1 MNDAVSTSATQ
12 GLPQAPARSLEA
24 RVGAALPWLGV
35 VLLWMLLF
43 NYQGIFHDAML
54 YTFQALARLHPEL
67 YANDLFLR
75 FGSQDQFTIF
85 SPLYAAAI
93 RFMGLEPAAAT
104 LTFCSQLM
112 LFGAAY
118 LLARTFLSARLAV
131 VSIGLLMA
139 LPSFYAARQILQY
152 LETFLT
158 PRLPAEALA
167 VAGLAAIIHGR
178 TWLAAASLCAASL
191 LHPVMAAPGVAAAV
205 YLSLGNKRPRLFW
218 TLCGGSLIA
227 LIAIGLLL
235 PSGSTLRFDDA
246 WLSVILDHA
255 DYIFVT
261 RWDAIDFQRA
271 AVPCATLAIGRMV
284 LEPGIARR
292 LCESGLFV
300 ALMGVVVSLIGAD
313 WLNIALIG
321 QAQLYRWL
329 WLAGFLSVLTLTATA
344 QRLLSLE
351 RPGDTVL
358 FLLAAMWI
366 SADEPHAPWIIALA
380 CVSAWA
386 AMTGYAAPRH
396 VRLAYLAS
404 AGLLCCTLLFALASG
419 SLSIGAAF
427 QDTAASNGLDR
438 LRSTLRVTLWLHV
451 GVFTAI
457 CWMAQRVR
465 NRAALTAVALLMT
478 GVIIWFTPVSI
489 TEWTQRRLSENL
501 PRQFAGWR
509 EQIPVGEEVLWFDGP
524 LYAWLLLE
532 RPNYISVLQTGTA
545 LFSRPAALE
554 MQRREHEVLDFLYYA
569 RLARPKDGETI
580 PNLTLQQLCAKVRAN
595 YVVSRADLHAK
606 PLLSAPAGVS
616 ATFRGYRLYGCRSAE
631 R

>member
-1 MNDAVSTSATQ
+1 MSDAVSTSATRAV
-12 GLPQAPARSLEA
+12 LHTPARSLAE
-24 RVGAALPWLGV
+24 RVAATLPWLGV

-93 RFMGLEPAAAT
+93 HLMGLEPAAAT

-118 LLARTFLSARLAV
+118 LLARTFLPARLAV

-167 VAGLAAIIHGR
+167 IAGLAAVLYGR
-178 TWLAAASLCAASL
+178 AWLAVASLCGASL

-205 YLSLGNKRPRLFW
+205 YLSLGNARPRLFW
-218 TLCGGSLIA
+218 MLCGGSLIA
-227 LIAIGLLL
+227 LIVIGLLL
-235 PSGSTLRFDDA
+235 PNDSTLRFDEA

-261 RWDAIDFQRA
+261 QWDIVDFQRA
-271 AVPCATLAIGRMV
+271 AVPCATLAIGRLV

-300 ALMGVVVSLIGAD
+300 ALMGLTVSLLGAD
-313 WLNIALIG
+313 WLNVALIG
-321 QAQLYRWL
+321 QAQFYRWL
-329 WLAGFLSVLTLTATA
+329 WLAGFLSVLALPAIA

-351 RPGDTVL
+351 RPGHTVV

-366 SADEPHAPWIIALA
+366 SADEPHAPWIIVLA
-380 CVSAWA
+380 CASAWA
-386 AMTGYAAPRH
+386 ARTGHAAPRH
-396 VRLAYLAS
+396 ARLAYFAS
-404 AGLLCCTLLFALASG
+404 AGLLCCMLLFALASG
-419 SLSIGAAF
+419 WLSVGDAF
-427 QDTAASNGLDR
+427 QDTAASNELDR

-451 GVFTAI
+451 GVFIAI
-457 CWMAQRVR
+457 CWISQRVR
-465 NRAALTAVALLMT
+465 NRAALAIAALMLT
-478 GVIIWFTPVSI
+478 GLIIWFAPVPI
-489 TEWTQRRLSENL
+489 GEWTQRRLPETLN
-501 PRQFAGWR
+501 RQFADWR

-524 LYAWLLLE
+524 LYTWLLLE

-554 MQRREHEVLDFLYYA
+554 MQRREHQVLDFLYYA
-569 RLARPKDGETI
+569 RLARPKDEEPI
-580 PNLTLQQLCAKVRAN
+580 PNLTLQQLCSKIQAN

-606 PLLSAPAGVS
+606 PLLSAPAGIS
-616 ATFRGYRLYGCRSAE
+616 ATFRGYRLYGCRSVKG
-631 R
+631 